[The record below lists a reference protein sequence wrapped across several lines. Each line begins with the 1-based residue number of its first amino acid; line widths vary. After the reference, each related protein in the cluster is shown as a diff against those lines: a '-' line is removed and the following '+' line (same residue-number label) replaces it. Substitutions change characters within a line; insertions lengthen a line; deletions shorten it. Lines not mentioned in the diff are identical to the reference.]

1 MLTSRK
7 IICYYYCISGSLVA
21 IGSMEPVIEVWDLD
35 LVDCLEPGLTTYI
48 LYRLHQ
54 LIGKR
59 PKICSSDTQ
68 LIDHKFFYNY
78 MKMSFYIFTQL
89 IGRYHLCYFFLLTI
103 SPTLKPIFPSKSTSE
118 DEKREIKPWK
128 KTVQDLKRLTES
140 TTFLAK
146 NSI

>member
-1 MLTSRK
+1 
-7 IICYYYCISGSLVA
+7 
-21 IGSMEPVIEVWDLD
+21 
-35 LVDCLEPGLTTYI
+35 
-48 LYRLHQ
+48 
-54 LIGKR
+54 
-59 PKICSSDTQ
+59 
-68 LIDHKFFYNY
+68 